1 MLFVNVLSTTCYIQ
15 VVSAFGFVRSQVCM
29 QLKFVPI
36 NRPSKNA
43 LIKFL
48 ILSGIAAYIVYHLLQ
63 GNRGLFALFRIRQIV
78 TQEQCVVAKLDNDK
92 EILLRDIKLLRPQ
105 SLDLDLL
112 EERAR
117 EVLSLA
123 SNDEVVVNV
132 SDVDSN

>member
-1 MLFVNVLSTTCYIQ
+1 
-15 VVSAFGFVRSQVCM
+15 M